1 MTEFDSRRGVIAG
14 TIVSLVMAATSS
26 GWSNDQPRAAIET
39 FAVGFLLTL
48 LAVVVVRSRSQ
59 LGGGPSN

>member
-1 MTEFDSRRGVIAG
+1 MAEFDSRRGVIAG

-48 LAVVVVRSRSQ
+48 IAVAVVRARSQ
-59 LGGGPSN
+59 FGGGHSH